1 MSPLNQMASVAGE
14 RLLPSLVD
22 EIAGSDPHRILYSVA
37 KTKDP
42 SEGFLDIDA
51 KTFAQAVNRFA
62 WYIDEQLG
70 QGHDFPTLTYLG
82 PQDLLYAI
90 AVLACNKTRYK
101 LLLNSPRNTLEQH
114 LSLFDKTDCN
124 TFISPVNFPL
134 PAVKQ
139 ILAAR
144 PMRHLEVP
152 GMHHWLDGELEGKP
166 YPYTKTFAEARG
178 EPFVV
183 LHTSGS
189 TGLPKPIIQTHA
201 TISPLDAITALPSL
215 GHKPAFPA
223 TCAGKRVYVTFPLFH
238 CAGIA
243 SLLPAAIYSGFTVVL
258 GPFPPSAEV
267 ANSVHVHG
275 NVHHSSFVPTT
286 LIELAKD
293 PEYLEN
299 LSRLDQ
305 VTYGGGP
312 LPHAVGNLISTKT
325 RLLTGFGTTECGAM
339 PTELCDPEDWAY
351 VKFSPV
357 GGFEYRPF
365 SDGLYEQVIV
375 RNPELERYQGIF
387 GTFPELSEWRMKDL
401 YSKHPTKED
410 IWLYRGRAD
419 DIIVFSTGEK
429 LNPLGMESIINANP
443 AVSAA
448 LITGL
453 GRFQSSLL
461 VEAVKP
467 PTNDAEKEELLEAI
481 WPSVQAANK
490 ESPSHGRIHRNMIIF
505 TSADKPM
512 LRAGKGTVQRKMTV
526 DLYAPEFD
534 ALYQAGEQPING
546 TAGVP
551 MNGQESAQDLVKSI
565 IAASTEI
572 DVNSVSPYAD
582 LFELG
587 LDSLQVT
594 AITRGLNRFLSRH
607 GRPQSLETRTVYS
620 NPSISALTAVVSAL
634 IEGREPLQGEE
645 SDERKMQKLYE
656 LYAASMPITG
666 RPAQEK
672 PSDGHVFL
680 LTGSTGSLGS
690 YILDSLQQDSSVRRI
705 YCLNRGP
712 DSPRRQQ
719 KSLSA
724 KGLNPITEKV
734 QCLDANLSKPAF
746 GLLTQEYKELLGQV
760 THVIHNAWQVDFNLS
775 IDSFAGHIGV
785 VRQLINFSSHSRFG
799 AELFFVSSISAVSG
813 RNGTIAEQIFKDWHT
828 PETTGYGQSKFVSE
842 LLLDT
847 AAREASIPTV
857 VCRVG
862 QVAGPTSTIG
872 MWPKQEWL
880 PSLIASSKYLGKLP
894 ASLGRM
900 DTVDWIP
907 VDVLGESIVELA
919 TRPLDTRSEGAV
931 VYHTVNPRHTSWANL
946 VPTVARYLNLQTV
959 SLEAWTEALRESA
972 SKTED
977 LTRNPAVKILDF
989 FEGLVGKS
997 ADPILLNTSH
1007 TLGASRT
1014 LASLEPV
1021 HEEWMENWMRQ
1032 WEF

>member
-1 MSPLNQMASVAGE
+1 MASVVGE

-22 EIAGSDPHRILYSVA
+22 EIAQSNPHRILYSVA

-42 SEGFLDIDA
+42 AEGFLDIDA

-62 WYIDEQLG
+62 WYIDSQLG
-70 QGHDFPTLTYLG
+70 PGHGFPTLTYLG
-82 PQDLLYAI
+82 PQDLLYGI
-90 AVLACNKTRYK
+90 AVLACIKTGYK

-114 LSLFDKTDCN
+114 LSLFEKTDCGV
-124 TFISPVNFPL
+124 FISPANFPL

-152 GMHHWLDGELEGKP
+152 GMFYWLDSEAEEKP
-166 YPYTKTFAEARG
+166 YPYTKTFAEAKA

-189 TGLPKPIIQTHA
+189 TGLPKPIVQTHA

-215 GHKPAFPA
+215 GQEPCHPA
-223 TCAGKRVYVTFPLFH
+223 TCTGRRLYVSFPLFH

-243 SLLPAAIYSGFTVVL
+243 LLLPASLYGCFTIVL
-258 GPFPPSAEV
+258 GPFPPSAEI

-275 NVHHSSFVPTT
+275 NVNHGCYVPTT
-286 LIELAKD
+286 LIDLAKD
-293 PEYLEN
+293 PQYLEN
-299 LSRLDQ
+299 LSRLKQ

-312 LPHAVGNLISTKT
+312 LPHAVGNLICTKT
-325 RLLTGFGTTECGAM
+325 RLHTGFGTTECGAL
-339 PTELCDPEDWAY
+339 PTRLCDPEDWPY
-351 VKFSPV
+351 INFSPI
-357 GGFEYRPF
+357 GGYEYRPV
-365 SDGLYEQVIV
+365 SDGLYEQFIV

-387 GTFPELSEWRMKDL
+387 GTFPELTEWPMKDL
-401 YSKHPTKED
+401 YSKHPTKENL
-410 IWLYRGRAD
+410 WLHRGRAD

-429 LNPLGMESIINANP
+429 LNPIEMESIINANP
-443 AVSAA
+443 AVSGAV
-448 LITGL
+448 ITGH

-461 VEAVKP
+461 IEAVKP
-467 PTNDAEKEELLEAI
+467 PTNDAEKEEFLEAI

-526 DLYAPEFD
+526 DLYAPELD
-534 ALYQAGEQPING
+534 ALYQASELPING
-546 TAGVP
+546 TIGVAT
-551 MNGQESAQDLVKSI
+551 NGYDNIQDTVKSV
-565 IAASTEI
+565 IAASTDI
-572 DVNSVSPYAD
+572 DVNSLPPSAD

-594 AITRGLNRFLSRH
+594 AITRELNRFLSKH
-607 GRPQSLETRTVYS
+607 GRPPSLETRSVYS

-634 IEGREPLQGEE
+634 IEGRAHLQGGDSNEQ
-645 SDERKMQKLYE
+645 KMQKLYE
-656 LYAASMPITG
+656 LHAANMPISG
-666 RPAQEK
+666 RPPQQK
-672 PSDGHVFL
+672 PSDGLVFL

-690 YILDSLQQDSSVRRI
+690 YMLDSLQQDPSIRRI

-712 DSPRRQQ
+712 DSLIRQQ

-724 KGLNPITEKV
+724 KGLKSLTEKV
-734 QCLDANLSKPAF
+734 QCLDANLSKPYF
-746 GLLTQEYKELLGQV
+746 GLSTQEYRELLGQV
-760 THVIHNAWQVDFNLS
+760 THVIHNAWKVDFNLS
-775 IDSFAGHIGV
+775 IDSFTGHISF
-785 VRQLINFSSHSRFG
+785 VRRLIDFSAHSSFG
-799 AELFFVSSISAVSG
+799 AQLFFISSISAVRG
-813 RNGTIAEQIFKDWHT
+813 RNGSVAEQIFGDWHT
-828 PETTGYGQSKFVSE
+828 LQTTGYGQSKFISE

-862 QVAGPTSTIG
+862 QIAGPTSTGG

-880 PSLIASSKYLGKLP
+880 PSLISSSKYLGKLP

-900 DTVDWIP
+900 ETIDWIP
-907 VDVLGESIVELA
+907 VDVLGKSIVELA
-919 TRPLDTRSEGAV
+919 TRSLDTSNAGAT
-931 VYHTVNPRHTSWANL
+931 VYHTVNPHRTSWAKL
-946 VPTVARYLNLQTV
+946 VPTVTQYLGLETV
-959 SLEAWTEALRESA
+959 PLEAWIGALRESA

-977 LTRNPAVKILDF
+977 LTVNPAVKILDF
-989 FEGLVGKS
+989 FEGLVRRS
-997 ADPILLNTSH
+997 ADPFLLNTSH
-1007 TLGASRT
+1007 SLGASKT
-1014 LASLEPV
+1014 LANLEPIQ
-1021 HEEWMENWMRQ
+1021 EGWMENWMRQ
-1032 WEF
+1032 WAF